1 MWKAS
6 RAKQGASNTFPG
18 AIRAEALSNGIAT
31 LQPTTGNCAMEGSAQ
46 SRRAMTS
53 PRNMHLEKRYLEET
67 FDLPSESACSFDSE
81 PLQTLSPASGKDGWR
96 GQAKGRDIGDGTT
109 NCLASTAAASD
120 CSPVRMSS
128 TLDTLDIEKSRKE
141 QPAADVRQAALNF
154 STALQSAP
162 ARQFPALWTL
172 PQEKPEAGFGVKAEC
187 LVQEQAAFVR
197 KALKKQLE
205 DQGRVWLKEAQNL
218 SHDVQQLRAQ
228 LAQTM
233 EAALWSGKEVAAVR
247 KDLGHSWINTNGT
260 IDDRKAEMNIIFFAT
275 LLRLRFPTAASAFA
289 AQFQMA
295 ALFGG
300 PKPKRD
306 TVIGNMETQINSVCQ
321 RHNPNYKALFVS
333 WNDNQRQQGS
343 CWGSN
348 ITDARL
354 KGKDGED
361 FLVVRS
367 QNFNERIGRVRAA
380 DVALLVGEGTSL
392 EPITL
397 ACGNSI

>member
-1 MWKAS
+1 
-6 RAKQGASNTFPG
+6 
-18 AIRAEALSNGIAT
+18 
-31 LQPTTGNCAMEGSAQ
+31 MEGSAQ

-81 PLQTLSPASGKDGWR
+81 PLQTLSPASGKETQVPP

-197 KALKKQLE
+197 KVEQELKRFGQTLDQHSCFQQALKKQLE

-247 KDLGHSWINTNGT
+247 KEIASLGERE
-260 IDDRKAEMNIIFFAT
+260 DRPRQSASVQPLPPALAERLAVVEEQVEMCNKHVAESNDFFAKAISQVSET
-275 LLRLRFPTAASAFA
+275 VAQVTENLSDMKRWQVLHGTGPGRPPVTTPQIPQWLAESLELRKPATSPSPDEEQLLSAPADSIAATAASKTKAPTSRPPELVTDGKRA
-289 AQFQMA
+289 AN
-295 ALFGG
+295 
-300 PKPKRD
+300 
-306 TVIGNMETQINSVCQ
+306 V
-321 RHNPNYKALFVS
+321 
-333 WNDNQRQQGS
+333 
-343 CWGSN
+343 
-348 ITDARL
+348 ARL
-354 KGKDGED
+354 GGRRIP
-361 FLVVRS
+361 VR
-367 QNFNERIGRVRAA
+367 
-380 DVALLVGEGTSL
+380 
-392 EPITL
+392 
-397 ACGNSI
+397 